1 MKSLKH
7 FRLISASP
15 ESAQI
20 SNLQI
25 KLEGTTLMIDRIL
38 LADRQAPW
46 KNSGSIGDDDGTG
59 TDTDV
64 DTGNINV

>member
-1 MKSLKH
+1 MDNLKH
-7 FRLISASP
+7 LRPITQTPAA
-15 ESAQI
+15 AQ

-46 KNSGSIGDDDGTG
+46 KVTGPSDGDGTDGG
-59 TDTDV
+59 TDGGT
-64 DTGNINV
+64 NINV